1 MFIVTQG
8 AENVKLGDV
17 EILLIEKS
25 QAADFLQKKQPAI
38 ESEMALKQQ
47 ALTNAE
53 QEVATASGNADKAQA
68 YFDWFMVNKPYKT
81 NADYVKIKTPWNNLF
96 KLYVNQTNYVE
107 RLYAYTTNN
116 LLDENAE
123 NTFMAAVKKRE
134 EMAGNLNSL
143 NDELDAIKS
152 TAIATETE
160 KLEAV
165 KSSVAK
171 ANADAATAN
180 TNLENSPSLADYFGD
195 FSPVIVKKTIS
206 DSDGKFSFIYPH
218 DKPLAIFAS
227 AQRMVLNKTE
237 KYYWLVNAP
246 TNAES
251 VQIFLSNNNLVEIDP
266 DGYFALKPKAASQ
279 ESVAQ

>member
-1 MFIVTQG
+1 MKNYLILIFASIFVLAGCKPKQTTLSGQMFIVTQG

-180 TNLENSPSLADYFGD
+180 I
-195 FSPVIVKKTIS
+195 PVAR
-206 DSDGKFSFIYPH
+206 FH
-218 DKPLAIFAS
+218 
-227 AQRMVLNKTE
+227 E
-237 KYYWLVNAP
+237 K
-246 TNAES
+246 
-251 VQIFLSNNNLVEIDP
+251 
-266 DGYFALKPKAASQ
+266 
-279 ESVAQ
+279 